1 MDLEINIRGAVQ
13 GPSANPRK
21 SLCSVPPSQIENV
34 DLACRPQLEG
44 IMARKT
50 NRREFVQVA
59 GLAASG
65 LVAAAAPLSAA
76 DPEPQAR
83 PAPRTMGARF
93 RELMNGQEPLICA
106 NAYDVITARLVEVH
120 GFKGVFVGSSATNLE
135 LLALPDQA
143 VVTVSEIIE
152 YDSVIAANVDIPVL
166 ADVDDFGA
174 TPLNVY
180 RFAKQAERGGIGCAA
195 FDDRMPINRATAY
208 SVPGVFPKDRMI
220 DNIHAAADART
231 DMVLIARCLAPTPN
245 NSYTEMLDRA
255 AAYAEAGADAV
266 WIGLPTAQ
274 DYVRAADII
283 KKPLMAVIGGA
294 NFPAS
299 PAAMTAARIAIG
311 QTPPV
316 VNIALGAVDKALA
329 ELKGT
334 GRMTEAQKGAL
345 SRETSRKVE
354 RVEELNARSRKYN
367 LPRPSASE
375 R

>member
-1 MDLEINIRGAVQ
+1 MT
-13 GPSANPRK
+13 
-21 SLCSVPPSQIENV
+21 
-34 DLACRPQLEG
+34 
-44 IMARKT
+44 RKT

-65 LVAAAAPLSAA
+65 LMSSARPPAAAV
-76 DPEPQAR
+76 PEPQSG
-83 PAPRTMGARF
+83 PAPGTMGARF
-93 RELMNGQEPLICA
+93 RALLNGPEPLICPG
-106 NAYDVITARLVEVH
+106 AYDVLTARLIEVH
-120 GFKGVFVGSSATNLE
+120 GFKAVFVGSSAPNQE

-143 VVTVSEIIE
+143 IVTVSEIIA
-152 YDSVIAANVDIPVL
+152 YNSVIASNVGIPVL

-180 RFAKQAERGGIGCAA
+180 RFAKQAEKGGIGCAA
-195 FDDRMPINRATAY
+195 FDDRMPLNRATAY
-208 SVPGVFPKDRMI
+208 NVPGVFPKARMI
-220 DNIHAAADART
+220 DNVHAAADART

-274 DYVRAADII
+274 DYVMAADMI
-283 KKPLMAVIGGA
+283 KKPLMAVIGGGNMPA
-294 NFPAS
+294 NS
-299 PAAMTAARIAIG
+299 TGMNAARIAVG
-311 QTPPV
+311 QSASM

-367 LPRPSASE
+367 LPSASASE

>member
-1 MDLEINIRGAVQ
+1 
-13 GPSANPRK
+13 
-21 SLCSVPPSQIENV
+21 
-34 DLACRPQLEG
+34 
-44 IMARKT
+44 MARKT

-65 LVAAAAPLSAA
+65 LMAAAAPVAA
-76 DPEPQAR
+76 AEREAR

-93 RELMNGQEPLICA
+93 RELMNGPEPLICA
-106 NAYDVITARLVEVH
+106 NAYDVLTARLVEVH

-152 YDSVIAANVDIPVL
+152 YDTVIAANVDIPVL

-180 RFAKQAERGGIGCAA
+180 RFAKQAERGGIACAA
-195 FDDRMPINRATAY
+195 FDDRMPLNRATAY
-208 SVPGVFPKDRMI
+208 AVPGVFPKARMI

-255 AAYAEAGADAV
+255 AAYAEAGADLV
-266 WIGLPTAQ
+266 WIAMPNTQ
-274 DYVRAADII
+274 EYVKASGMI
-283 KKPLMAVIGGA
+283 KKPLFAVIGGA
-294 NFPAS
+294 NFPATAEAMK
-299 PAAMTAARIAIG
+299 AAHVAVG
-311 QTPPV
+311 QTPPM
-316 VNIALGAVDKALA
+316 VNIAMGAVDRALT
-329 ELKGT
+329 ELQTT
-334 GRMTEAQKGAL
+334 GRIPEAQKGAL
-345 SRETSRKVE
+345 SRATSDKVE
-354 RVEELNARSRKYN
+354 QVEELNARAAKYN
-367 LPRPSASE
+367 LPKGSASE

>member
-1 MDLEINIRGAVQ
+1 
-13 GPSANPRK
+13 
-21 SLCSVPPSQIENV
+21 
-34 DLACRPQLEG
+34 
-44 IMARKT
+44 MARRT
-50 NRREFVQVA
+50 NRREFVQAA

-65 LVAAAAPLSAA
+65 LMAAAGPLCAA
-76 DPEPQAR
+76 DPEPPARQA
-83 PAPRTMGARF
+83 PKSMGARF
-93 RELMNGQEPLICA
+93 RELMNGPEPLICA
-106 NAYDVITARLVEVH
+106 NAYDVMTARLIEVH

-180 RFAKQAERGGIGCAA
+180 RFAKQAERGGIACAA
-195 FDDRMPINRATAY
+195 FDDRMPLNRATAY
-208 SVPGVFPKDRMI
+208 SVPGVFPKARMI
-220 DNIHAAADART
+220 DNIRAAADART

-245 NSYTEMLDRA
+245 NSYAEMLDRA

-274 DYVRAADII
+274 DYVKAADMI
-283 KKPLMAVIGGA
+283 KKPLMAVIGNA
-294 NFPAS
+294 NLPAS
-299 PAAMTAARIAIG
+299 PAALKAARIAIG

-345 SRETSRKVE
+345 SRETSRMVE

-367 LPRPSASE
+367 LPSPSAPE